1 MSLKTLKDLRAE
13 RAIVRTIEL
22 TPGSVPFIAIGQIVA
37 ISHTQRTADKTW
49 ERAIQSVYEMLV
61 NFFSVICAIVPRSQQ
76 FWGALQSG
84 GMRITNTN
92 EFGPSSGGRYKPFPG
107 QNGESSNNRSK
118 QRFPKNNLVCGAT
131 AAGSQRA
138 SEDSQRPLHVG
149 YGKSETKV
157 QARSGPIGVARD
169 VGGGDEGSDN
179 GILRTIEIRQE
190 INAL

>member
-1 MSLKTLKDLRAE
+1 
-13 RAIVRTIEL
+13 
-22 TPGSVPFIAIGQIVA
+22 VPLVAIGQIIA

-49 ERAIQSVYEMLV
+49 ERGTQSVYEMLV
-61 NFFSVICAIVPRSQQ
+61 TFFSVICAIVPRSQQ

-92 EFGPSSGGRYKPFPG
+92 EIGPSSGGRYKSSPG

-118 QRFPKNNLVCGAT
+118 QRFSKNNLVRGAT

-157 QARSGPIGVARD
+157 QARSGSTGVAHD
-169 VGGGDEGSDN
+169 VGGSDKGSDN

-190 INAL
+190 TNVL